1 MREPRSNS
9 CLTWT
14 GQRTSVQ
21 VMRRH
26 TTLDLDQ
33 ELLRD
38 AAVAL
43 GTTRTTETVHAA
55 LAEVVARRRRAM
67 LARLDMPDLTPDAV
81 TTMRAPRNAE
91 APNDAATRPVTE
103 VQ

>member
-1 MREPRSNS
+1 MRK
-9 CLTWT
+9 
-14 GQRTSVQ
+14 
-21 VMRRH
+21 H

-33 ELLRD
+33 TLLRE

-67 LARLDMPDLTPDAV
+67 LARFDMPDLTPDALS
-81 TTMRAPRNAE
+81 TMRAPRHAA
-91 APNDAATRPVTE
+91 APGDEPASPVT
-103 VQ
+103 QIR

>member
-1 MREPRSNS
+1 MIDD
-9 CLTWT
+9 
-14 GQRTSVQ
+14 RTSIGS
-21 VMRRH
+21 MRRH

-33 ELLRD
+33 ELIRE

-67 LARLDMPDLTPDAV
+67 LARLDFPDLTPDAV
-81 TTMRAPRNAE
+81 AAMRAPRHAGTPPHEPPPRVARTRQVELAE
-91 APNDAATRPVTE
+91 
-103 VQ
+103 

>member
-1 MREPRSNS
+1 MREDMTQI
-9 CLTWT
+9 CLTIV
-14 GQRTSVQ
+14 GHRTSLG
-21 VMRRH
+21 VMRKH

-33 ELLRD
+33 GLLRD

-67 LARLDMPDLTPDAV
+67 LAHLVFPDLTPDTLAA
-81 TTMRAPRNAE
+81 MRAPRHAE
-91 APNDAATRPVTE
+91 TPRDEAAPSVARAR
-103 VQ
+103 

>member
-1 MREPRSNS
+1 MIED
-9 CLTWT
+9 
-14 GQRTSVQ
+14 RTSICA
-21 VMRRH
+21 MRRH

-33 ELLRD
+33 ELIRE

-67 LARLDMPDLTPDAV
+67 LARLDFPDLTPDAV
-81 TTMRAPRNAE
+81 AAMRAPRHAE
-91 APNDAATRPVTE
+91 TPPHEPAPRIARAR
-103 VQ
+103 

>member
-1 MREPRSNS
+1 MIED
-9 CLTWT
+9 
-14 GQRTSVQ
+14 RTSIGS
-21 VMRRH
+21 MRKH

-67 LARLDMPDLTPDAV
+67 LARLDFPDLTPDAV
-81 TTMRAPRNAE
+81 AAMRAPRDAE
-91 APNDAATRPVTE
+91 TPPHEPAPSIARAR
-103 VQ
+103 